1 MIKHIAAEAAH
12 HHRHRLLK
20 ADAAALEIK
29 ELIFR
34 DAAGAGLVLDRRLR
48 LLGAD
53 IGVSVG
59 GGLIADQHRIALA
72 EITSARRLRPYLN
85 QAAVAIGR
93 MAGAD
98 PLAHDRGAGAR
109 AYMDHLGAG
118 VGLLAIVGE
127 GH

>member
-1 MIKHIAAEAAH
+1 M
-12 HHRHRLLK
+12 
-20 ADAAALEIK
+20 
-29 ELIFR
+29 
-34 DAAGAGLVLDRRLR
+34 LDRRLR

-53 IGVSVG
+53 VGIGIG

-72 EITSARRLRPYLN
+72 EIAGAHRLRAYLN
-85 QAAVAIGR
+85 QAAVAIGG

-118 VGLLAIVGE
+118 VGLLAVVGE

>member
-1 MIKHIAAEAAH
+1 M
-12 HHRHRLLK
+12 
-20 ADAAALEIK
+20 
-29 ELIFR
+29 
-34 DAAGAGLVLDRRLR
+34 LDRRLR

-53 IGVSVG
+53 VGVGVG

-72 EITSARRLRPYLN
+72 EITGARRLRPYLH

-98 PLAHDRGAGAR
+98 PLAHDRGAGAG

-118 VGLLAIVGE
+118 VGLLAVVSE

>member
-1 MIKHIAAEAAH
+1 M
-12 HHRHRLLK
+12 
-20 ADAAALEIK
+20 
-29 ELIFR
+29 
-34 DAAGAGLVLDRRLR
+34 LDRRLR

-53 IGVSVG
+53 VGVSVG
-59 GGLIADQHRIALA
+59 SGLIADQHRIALA
-72 EITSARRLRPYLN
+72 EVTSARRLRPYLN

-93 MAGAD
+93 LASAD
-98 PLAHDRGAGAR
+98 PLAHDRGAGAG